1 VSPRAA
7 GTLRS
12 TGGRRSPATALRSR
26 TSSGAIR
33 RREFGPRDLPIGGL
47 DSAPLRHA
55 TLAGVR
61 ISASSRRR
69 RPGSPA
75 RLRAGREGRAR
86 APRDFPPGEAGRRS
100 SAGLPDASHTTM
112 NGGHLSQGDTQIAD
126 SSGDRRHYEMDHL
139 SYDVAGPMQNS
150 ELFGEV
156 CEVRRRDCGRPSWPR
171 RAAPRRGQW
180 PRRHPRSAAARKRPR
195 RW

>member
-47 DSAPLRHA
+47 DSAPLVHA

-61 ISASSRRR
+61 ISSSRCESGFHAI
-69 RPGSPA
+69 PQLLQSFHQ
-75 RLRAGREGRAR
+75 LVSN
-86 APRDFPPGEAGRRS
+86 PPESNQIS
-100 SAGLPDASHTTM
+100 S
-112 NGGHLSQGDTQIAD
+112 Q
-126 SSGDRRHYEMDHL
+126 
-139 SYDVAGPMQNS
+139 
-150 ELFGEV
+150 
-156 CEVRRRDCGRPSWPR
+156 
-171 RAAPRRGQW
+171 
-180 PRRHPRSAAARKRPR
+180 
-195 RW
+195 